1 VSGPATALTA
11 RKRSGVYSVWVAA
24 LGDPGRSDVQA
35 RTARM
40 LRLQAG
46 ACRQLGSP
54 LYGDLLLHAAD
65 DLQAGGLL
73 ADVLDGFLDDQVKS
87 ALALRLLGGVHAIVL
102 SGRAPAL
109 AAFYPSVGGTPERR
123 RGSPRAWAA
132 LQQVLAEFGGEV
144 RPWLDHPPQTN
155 EVGRAAALLGGLR
168 YIAAETSLPLRLV
181 EVGAS
186 AGLNL
191 RADWFCVPG
200 SAGSYGDPR
209 SPVVLADGWLGDAP
223 PDSPIEVVER
233 IGGDL
238 APIDPLTDDG
248 RLRLTA
254 YIWPDQAERL
264 ARLRGALTIAARA
277 PAELRTESATD
288 TTARTSLVAGT
299 WTVLWHSIFRQY
311 LDEAQRA
318 ELAAGVAGL
327 GAAATAQAR
336 FAYLYLEPSRAG
348 GCRVTL
354 TTWPGEHRRVLG
366 SAPAHGLPVHWH
378 TSA

>member
-1 VSGPATALTA
+1 
-11 RKRSGVYSVWVAA
+11 
-24 LGDPGRSDVQA
+24 
-35 RTARM
+35 M

-65 DLQAGGLL
+65 DLQAGGVV
-73 ADVLDGFLDDQVKS
+73 ANVLDGYLDDQLKS

-109 AAFYPSVGGTPERR
+109 AAFYPSAGGTPERR
-123 RGSPRAWAA
+123 RGGLHAWAA
-132 LQQVLAEFGGEV
+132 FQQVLAEFRGEV
-144 RPWLDHPPQTN
+144 RSWLDHPPQTN

-168 YIAAETSLPLRLV
+168 HIAAETSLPLRLV

-191 RADWFCVPG
+191 RADRFCVPG
-200 SAGSYGDPR
+200 LAGSYGDRR
-209 SPVVLADGWLGDAP
+209 SPVILAGGWLGDAP
-223 PDSPIEVVER
+223 PDSLIEVVER
-233 IGGDL
+233 TGGDL

-264 ARLRGALTIAARA
+264 ARLRGALTIAAQV
-277 PAELRTESATD
+277 PAELRTESAAD
-288 TTARTSLVAGT
+288 TAARTRLELGT

-311 LDEAQRA
+311 LDETQRA
-318 ELAAGVAGL
+318 EFAARVAGL
-327 GAAATAQAR
+327 GAAATVQAR

-354 TTWPGEHRRVLG
+354 TTWPGENRRVLG